1 MNQEPASKRP
11 QYLAVSELR
20 PTVHL
25 AGYYHFNKSVC
36 FQYRMPSHHLILIES
51 GRIEAQTMYGVFQ
64 AKANDLLCF
73 RPAEWNQYETHSPAS
88 FYQII
93 VDFAGP
99 PRHRLTPFLQG
110 IGPLPAHL
118 SLGDASN
125 DARDLFETVC
135 LEITQKSVV
144 NQLRLRAAIYE
155 LLAVVAAAIVPSH
168 ETVHQLDP
176 WLRIQQQLDFT
187 LNKELKIKDMARQLN
202 LSAEYFI
209 RQFKNYFAISPK
221 AYHMQV
227 RLQEAVRILHGGDK
241 SIKEVASRLG
251 FNSPKTF
258 TRCFKNHFGMIPSEL
273 QLSPPSKTMENVT
286 TSKRPFLINQHLLP
300 VATSPSFFE
309 RYVPKKKP
317 TATTLPEHAAIL
329 DKLLHPEKYA

>member
-1 MNQEPASKRP
+1 
-11 QYLAVSELR
+11 
-20 PTVHL
+20 
-25 AGYYHFNKSVC
+25 
-36 FQYRMPSHHLILIES
+36 MPSHHLILIES
-51 GRIEAQTMYGVFQ
+51 GQIEAQTMYGVFQ

-73 RPAEWNQYETHSPAS
+73 RPAEYNQYETHSPTS

-93 VDFAGP
+93 VEFASP

-118 SLGDASN
+118 SLGDAAN

-135 LEITQKSVV
+135 LTITQKRVV

-155 LLAVVAAAIVPSH
+155 LLAVAAAIIVPSH
-168 ETVHQLDP
+168 ESTHHLDP

-187 LNKELKIKDMARQLN
+187 LNKELKIIDMARQMN
-202 LSAEYFI
+202 LSMEYFI
-209 RQFKNYFAISPK
+209 RQFKNHFAISPK

-227 RLQEAVRILHGGDK
+227 RLQEAVRILRSGDK

-258 TRCFKNHFGMIPSEL
+258 ARCFKHHFGMIPSEVL
-273 QLSPPSKTMENVT
+273 LSPPSKAMEKIE
-286 TSKRPFLINQHLLP
+286 TSKKLFLINQHLLP
-300 VATSPSFFE
+300 AATSPPCFE
-309 RYVPKKKP
+309 QYVPKKKP
-317 TATTLPEHAAIL
+317 LATTLPEHAAIL
-329 DKLLHPEKYA
+329 DKLSHPEKYA